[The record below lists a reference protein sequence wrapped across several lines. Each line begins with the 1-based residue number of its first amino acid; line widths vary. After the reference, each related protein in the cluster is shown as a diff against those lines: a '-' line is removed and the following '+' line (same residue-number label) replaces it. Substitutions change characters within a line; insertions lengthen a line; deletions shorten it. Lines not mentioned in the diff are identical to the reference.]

1 MGGFFETTKMQRH
14 VEQCSQCKV
23 AHLPPEGIAYSE
35 CCDEYGMMFE
45 NVVDYENNEG
55 PLGRPP

>member
-55 PLGRPP
+55 P